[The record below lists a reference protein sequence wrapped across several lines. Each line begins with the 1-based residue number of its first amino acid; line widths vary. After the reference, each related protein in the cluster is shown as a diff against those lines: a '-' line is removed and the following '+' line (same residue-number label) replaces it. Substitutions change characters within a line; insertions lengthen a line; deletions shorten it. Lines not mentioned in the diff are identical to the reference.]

1 MASAAARPGY
11 DSEGEEHLEAEDF
24 GRSHAA
30 TTSWD
35 APEIVREVRGAAA
48 SCVDVARSRFPY
60 AIVWTPLPLITWFLP
75 FIGHMGICDSRGV
88 IYDFAGPYTIGIDQM
103 AFAKP
108 TRCVHLLEYDLHGQ
122 HGRMRVNVDIARHHS
137 RRPRRSA
144 AQWGYPS
151 ECFRAELHL
160 SVWAR
165 F

>member
-1 MASAAARPGY
+1 MSSGHGYATTQRRANTMASAAARPGY

-35 APEIVREVRGAAA
+35 APEIVREVRGTVA

-108 TRCVHLLEYDLHGQ
+108 TRCVQMLEGVLDCMTGRRVSHWHG
-122 HGRMRVNVDIARHHS
+122 S
-137 RRPRRSA
+137 SSFKA
-144 AQWGYPS
+144 AASQWRTVG
-151 ECFRAELHL
+151 A
-160 SVWAR
+160 
-165 F
+165 